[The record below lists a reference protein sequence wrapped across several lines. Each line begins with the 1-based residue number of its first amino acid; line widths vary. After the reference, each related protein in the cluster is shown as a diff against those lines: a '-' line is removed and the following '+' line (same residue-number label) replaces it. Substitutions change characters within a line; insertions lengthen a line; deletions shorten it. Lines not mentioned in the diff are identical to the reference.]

1 MGKYGRLAMAT
12 HLLCRVFQHIS
23 EVFPDESM
31 QAEDSLQLN
40 RTLHAAITL
49 CDLEGRRRG
58 FSCCAPVDICQQYLI
73 CSSIP
78 PLRHGLT
85 LDSALLILHAT
96 SATSKSMLSYNKSAA
111 HDLAITRRVAQNIV
125 ASSQIFLDSVPEA
138 LKQVSPIVL
147 HSPYKAAS
155 VYITLNRESPS
166 VESLQ
171 ALETLKAALAVK
183 NRKWKVAGMLS
194 LFCCLA

>member
-12 HLLCRVFQHIS
+12 HLLCRVFQRIS

-31 QAEDSLQLN
+31 QAEDSLQLD

-49 CDLEGRRRG
+49 CDQEGRRRG

-73 CSSIP
+73 CSSIL

-125 ASSQIFLDSVPEA
+125 ASSQLFLDSVPEA
-138 LKQVSPIVL
+138 LKQFL
-147 HSPYKAAS
+147 
-155 VYITLNRESPS
+155 R
-166 VESLQ
+166 
-171 ALETLKAALAVK
+171 
-183 NRKWKVAGMLS
+183 
-194 LFCCLA
+194 